1 MNCRQYEYIYIYQA
15 GDSKWNLEA
24 LIMGHLICPK
34 GAQQR
39 PQWTEGDQLLLSVP
53 RYLHFTHPWCIILVN
68 WLASNWNQHVT
79 CPSVK
84 KQNGIFHFS
93 FHKPL
98 SSFWETPWW
107 YITDRPRGTKTGT
120 KTSGWTELISADL
133 SEGQILPYFF
143 KVPERDRLTRSHEI
157 TIVTWGENFNPR
169 QNQKCSPDP
178 LVRITTLKF

>member
-1 MNCRQYEYIYIYQA
+1 MNCQQYEYIYIYIYQA

-53 RYLHFTHPWCIILVN
+53 RYLHFTHPWCIIVVN

-107 YITDRPRGTKTGT
+107 YITGHAGQKHLAELN
-120 KTSGWTELISADL
+120 WFQLISLKGKFFPTFLRYRKGIVLQDL
-133 SEGQILPYFF
+133 M
-143 KVPERDRLTRSHEI
+143 K
-157 TIVTWGENFNPR
+157 
-169 QNQKCSPDP
+169 
-178 LVRITTLKF
+178 